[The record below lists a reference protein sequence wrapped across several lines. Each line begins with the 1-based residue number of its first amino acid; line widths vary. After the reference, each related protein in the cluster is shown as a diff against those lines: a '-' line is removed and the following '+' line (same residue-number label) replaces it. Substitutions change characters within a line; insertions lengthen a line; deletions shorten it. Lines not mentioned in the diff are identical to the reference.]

1 MNAYELGLPLRA
13 GLLLLTVVGLA
24 YALLTGQPVYW
35 IPALL
40 VATGQVW
47 ELIWYLNR
55 QNRELTDFLEALRY
69 RDFSSNLNALHAPA
83 SVRQAR
89 QLLNQI
95 SQTFGAL
102 TREKEAQHLYLQNVL
117 ALVNTGILSFREDDQ
132 TVGWMNES
140 LKRLLQVPY
149 VKTLDGFRQR
159 NEELYGHLISLRPGE
174 NRVVKLSGQAV
185 LLSATAF
192 TDDFGR
198 SRLIAFQPVGEALD
212 ENEAQAYQK
221 ILRVLNHEIMNSVA
235 PIASLADTLEKR
247 LTAGTIPTDEVSAG
261 IAVIRNRSEGL
272 LQFAQTYRNLSKL
285 SAASFRSVRVI
296 DLFESV
302 LTLLEPTLAQ
312 RGIEPD
318 VIIPDTDL
326 TIFADPT
333 LIEQVLINLLT
344 NAMDALHDRPDPT
357 LALSAHVNDE
367 GRTVL
372 TVTDN
377 GTGIPAELVEEIFV
391 PFFTTKKHGSGI
403 GLSLSRQIMHLHRGS
418 IQVQSLAEQGSTFSL
433 SFPTDHE

>member
-1 MNAYELGLPLRA
+1 MNSYELGLPLRA

-40 VATGQVW
+40 VAIGQVW

-69 RDFSSNLNALHAPA
+69 RDFSSNLNSLHAPA

-102 TREKEAQHLYLQNVL
+102 SREKEAQHLYLQNVL

-149 VKTLDGFRQR
+149 VKTLAGLRQR
-159 NEELYGHLISLRPGE
+159 NEELYDHLLALRPGE
-174 NRVVKLSGQAV
+174 NRVVKLNGQAV

-192 TDDFGR
+192 TDDAGR

-247 LTAGTIPTDEVSAG
+247 LTAGTIPIDEVSAG

-344 NAMDALHDRPDPT
+344 NAMDALRDHPDPT
-357 LALSAHVNDE
+357 LALSASVTDE
-367 GRTVL
+367 GRTILV
-372 TVTDN
+372 VTDN
-377 GTGIPAELVEEIFV
+377 GAGVPAELVDEIFV

-403 GLSLSRQIMHLHRGS
+403 GLSLSRQIMHLHRSS
-418 IQVQSLAEQGSTFSL
+418 IQVQSVAGRGSTFSL
-433 SFPTDHE
+433 VFPTD